1 MRMVARMGDT
11 SGNNLSPSLSVDDEG
26 ATWGAHI
33 EEPPPGP
40 GSIAGAWINF
50 TYPDW
55 HNAAYDLC
63 SQWKLMF
70 QKPRVKDP

>member
-1 MRMVARMGDT
+1 M
-11 SGNNLSPSLSVDDEG
+11 
-26 ATWGAHI
+26 GAHI

-40 GSIAGAWINF
+40 GSIAGAWFNF

-70 QKPRVKDP
+70 QKPRVKDS

>member
-1 MRMVARMGDT
+1 MAREAAPQTGELLK
-11 SGNNLSPSLSVDDEG
+11 SRRRPN
-26 ATWGAHI
+26 
-33 EEPPPGP
+33 
-40 GSIAGAWINF
+40 SIAEHVCNF

-63 SQWKLMF
+63 SQSEDLF